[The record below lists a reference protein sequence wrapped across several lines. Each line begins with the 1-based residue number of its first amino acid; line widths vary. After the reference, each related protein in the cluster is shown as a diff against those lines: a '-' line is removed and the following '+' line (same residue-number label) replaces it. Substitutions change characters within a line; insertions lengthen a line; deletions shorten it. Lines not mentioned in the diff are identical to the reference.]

1 MAAENFDW
9 EAIQDEA
16 VQFLRD
22 LLRLDTTNP
31 PGNEALAI
39 SYVEEKLTSAGLQPT
54 IVEGAPGRPS
64 LVVRVQGNG
73 RGPSL
78 LLDSH
83 VDVVPA
89 KAEEWTLPPFAA
101 EDRDGNIYGRGA
113 LDMKQMTAMSLAVV
127 LSVVRHQVELR
138 GDLVMTAVA
147 DEEGGANLGAFY
159 LVKEHPELV
168 RTDYALGEVG
178 GMNMTIESQRLYP
191 VQVAEKGLCWLK
203 LTVRGEGGHGSMPR
217 RGKSAARNIGRVV
230 KILDELRFPIT
241 PHPAAVGFL
250 EAMASLSPIT
260 QATAL
265 RLVARGVGARNI
277 IDNLVPAAKRP
288 GLEAMLSH
296 TCQPT
301 VVEAGS
307 KINVLPT
314 TGTVLADCR
323 TLPGMSPEE
332 MKITVAEAV
341 GKLATVELVNGHR
354 GHATPQD
361 NPLYRQIVS
370 TMARMDPGGLVAPYL
385 MPGFTNG
392 SAYAQLGTRYM
403 GFTPVMLPATIDFST
418 LFHAPDERIPI
429 EGFRWGVRT
438 LHEVVLGFVG
448 STSRTP

>member
-1 MAAENFDW
+1 MTAGSFDW
-9 EAIQDEA
+9 DAIQDEA
-16 VQFLRD
+16 VGFLRD

-31 PGNEALAI
+31 PGNEGPAI
-39 SYVEEKLTSAGLQPT
+39 AYIQNKLVAAGLQPT

-64 LVVRVQGNG
+64 LVVRLPGQG

-89 KAEEWTLPPFAA
+89 RGEAWTLPPFAG

-113 LDMKQMTAMSLAVV
+113 LDMKHMTAMSLSV
-127 LSVVRHQVELR
+127 LLSLARNSVPLR

-147 DEEGGANLGAFY
+147 DEEGGADLGAFY

-168 RTDYALGEVG
+168 TTDYALGEVG
-178 GMNMTIESQRLYP
+178 VMNMTIQGRRLYP
-191 VQVAEKGLCWLK
+191 IQVAEKGLCWLK

-217 RGKSAARNIGRVV
+217 HGRSAARNISRLVQ
-230 KILDELRFPIT
+230 ILDDLRFPIA
-241 PHPAAVGFL
+241 PHPAAAGFL
-250 EAMASLSPIT
+250 EAMASLSST
-260 QATAL
+260 SQAAAL
-265 RLVARGVGARNI
+265 RLVARGIGARTI
-277 IDNLVPAAKRP
+277 IDKLVPAAKRP
-288 GLEAMLSH
+288 ALEAMLSH

-323 TLPGMSPEE
+323 TLPGMAPEE
-332 MKITVAEAV
+332 MLAAVKKAV
-341 GKLATVELVNGHR
+341 GGLATVELVNGHR
-354 GHATPQD
+354 GHATPQN
-361 NPLYRQIVS
+361 NPLYQQIVA
-370 TMARMDPGGLVAPYL
+370 TMARMDPDGVVAPYL

-403 GFTPVMLPATIDFST
+403 GFTPVMLPATIDFAS
-418 LFHAPDERIPI
+418 LFHAADERIPI
-429 EGFRWGVRT
+429 AGFRWGVRT
-438 LHEVVLGFVG
+438 LHDVVTGFLAV
-448 STSRTP
+448 

>member
-1 MAAENFDW
+1 MAARNFDW

-16 VQFLRD
+16 VEFLRD

-31 PGNEALAI
+31 PGNEGPAI
-39 SYVEEKLTSAGLQPT
+39 AYVKGKLEGAGLQPT

-64 LVVRVQGNG
+64 LVVRVPGKG
-73 RGPSL
+73 SGPSL

-89 KAEEWTLPPFAA
+89 RAEEWTLPPFAA
-101 EDRDGNIYGRGA
+101 EDRDGHIFGRGA
-113 LDMKQMTAMSLAVV
+113 LDMKQMTAMSLSVL
-127 LSVVRHQVELR
+127 LSVVRNAVPLR

-147 DEEGGANLGAFY
+147 DEEGGANLGAFH
-159 LVKEHPELV
+159 LVKKHPELV
-168 RTDYALGEVG
+168 QADYALGEVG
-178 GMNMTIESQRLYP
+178 GMNMTIEGQRLYP

-217 RGKSAARNIGRVV
+217 RGRSAARNISRVV
-230 KILDELRFPIT
+230 KILDNLRFPIA

-250 EAMASLSPIT
+250 QAMASLSKPT

-265 RLVARGVGARNI
+265 RLVARGLGARAI
-277 IDNLVPAAKRP
+277 LDNLVPAAKRP

-314 TGTVLADCR
+314 AGTVLADCR

-332 MKITVAEAV
+332 MLKAVEKAV
-341 GKLATVELVNGHR
+341 GDLARVELVNGHR
-354 GHATPQD
+354 GHATPQN
-361 NPLYRQIVS
+361 NPLFQQIVN
-370 TMARMDPGGLVAPYL
+370 TMAKMDPGGLVAPYL

-392 SAYAQLGTRYM
+392 SAYAQTGTRYM
-403 GFTPVMLPATIDFST
+403 GFTPVMLPATLDFAN

-438 LHEVVLGFVG
+438 LHEVVLGFIAE
-448 STSRTP
+448 

>member
-1 MAAENFDW
+1 MPTTNFDW
-9 EAIQDEA
+9 DSIQDEA
-16 VQFLRD
+16 VEFLRD

-31 PGNEALAI
+31 PGNEGPAI
-39 SYVEEKLTSAGLQPT
+39 AYVQNKLEAAGLQPT

-64 LVVRVQGNG
+64 LVVRIPGSG

-89 KAEEWTLPPFAA
+89 TAEEWTLPPFAG
-101 EDRDGNIYGRGA
+101 EDRDGHIYGRGA
-113 LDMKQMTAMSLAVV
+113 LDMKQMTAMSLAVILTV
-127 LSVVRHQVELR
+127 ARNRIPLS

-159 LVKEHPELV
+159 LAKEHPDLV
-168 RTDYALGEVG
+168 QADYALGEVG
-178 GMNMTIESQRLYP
+178 GMNMTIGGQRLYP

-217 RGKSAARNIGRVV
+217 RGKSAARNISRVV
-230 KILDELRFPIT
+230 QILDDLRFPIT

-250 EAMASLSPIT
+250 EAMASLSPTT

-265 RLVARGVGARNI
+265 RLVARGVGARTI

-301 VVEAGS
+301 IVNAGS
-307 KINVLPT
+307 KVNVLPT
-314 TGTVLADCR
+314 SGTVLADCR
-323 TLPGMSPEE
+323 TLPGLSPEE
-332 MKITVAEAV
+332 MKSKVQKAV
-341 GKLATVELVNGHR
+341 GRFATVELTNGHR
-354 GHATPQD
+354 GHATPQN
-361 NPLYRQIVS
+361 NPLYQQIVS
-370 TMARMDPGGLVAPYL
+370 TMAKMDPGAVVAPYL

-392 SAYAQLGTRYM
+392 SAYAALGTRYM
-403 GFTPVMLPATIDFST
+403 GFTPVMLPATLDFAA

-438 LHEVVLGFVG
+438 LHDVVLGFMG
-448 STSRTP
+448 

>member
-1 MAAENFDW
+1 MTGGNFDW
-9 EAIQDEA
+9 DAIQDEA
-16 VQFLRD
+16 VGFLRD

-31 PGNEALAI
+31 PGNEGPAI
-39 SYVEEKLTSAGLQPT
+39 AYIKSKLVAAGVQPT

-64 LVVRVQGNG
+64 LVVRLPGQGQ
-73 RGPSL
+73 GPSL

-89 KAEEWTLPPFAA
+89 KAEEWTLPPFAGQ
-101 EDRDGNIYGRGA
+101 DRDGSVYGRGA
-113 LDMKQMTAMSLAVV
+113 LDMKHMTAMSLSVILSLARSAVA
-127 LSVVRHQVELR
+127 LK

-168 RTDYALGEVG
+168 TTDYALGEVG
-178 GMNMTIESQRLYP
+178 GMNMTIEGHRLYP

-217 RGKSAARNIGRVV
+217 RGKSAARKISNVV
-230 KILDELRFPIT
+230 RILDDLRFPIT

-250 EAMASLSPIT
+250 QAMANLSTPA

-265 RLVARGVGARNI
+265 QLVARGVGARTI
-277 IDNLVPAAKRP
+277 LDRLVPSAKRP
-288 GLEAMLSH
+288 GLEAILSH

-307 KINVLPT
+307 KVNVLPT

-323 TLPGMSPEE
+323 TLPGMSPEA
-332 MKITVAEAV
+332 MMAAVQKAV
-341 GKLATVELVNGHR
+341 GGLATVELINGHR
-354 GHATPQD
+354 GHATPQN

-370 TMARMDPGGLVAPYL
+370 TMARMDPEGVVAPYL

-403 GFTPVMLPATIDFST
+403 GFTPVMLPATIDFAS

-438 LHEVVLGFVG
+438 LHNVVTGFLAK
-448 STSRTP
+448 